1 MSLTTLNAY
10 QQGGPILDKLKQLW
24 GGIRG
29 RADDPSLGY
38 IGASMLPGVGEA
50 TDLVEIGA
58 GLQDRSPGRVGL
70 GLAALMLPF
79 VGAAGLKKIGKKAG
93 DKYFSP
99 EALSQARGRFDSK
112 GHYVDMDP
120 RTFLELTD
128 TGGEGFGRSIDP
140 AKLERVKNLIKEGTL
155 FESSPHLAYRKGP
168 KSDIAEVFGEEG
180 RHRAKALA
188 DLGVES
194 MPVRVRHV
202 GSYEILQGNPDD
214 YGGLWPRVLRGRS
227 GDVEIPYP
235 VSDPRAARKLPM
247 DEASRLKRAEDMGF
261 DLDVY
266 HGTHSTE
273 GLGRGDWDYLDPN
286 APQDISLSGIMG
298 PKGTWVA
305 RNPEYANEYTVPR
318 LSKERDRQAI
328 LAGLMPYRDPGGRIY
343 PLKVRSKK
351 ILEQDSQ
358 EWNDLVEEITGRRDI
373 GPLWMSHMDE
383 VLEGAKRAGWE
394 GIGFDHLNPE
404 GTMMMF
410 DPKNIRSRWAAF
422 DPSKAGS
429 RNLLAGIGGLAG
441 TRYMS
446 NALREDRE
454 N

>member
-1 MSLTTLNAY
+1 MHGVTGLNAY
-10 QQGGPILDKLKQLW
+10 QRGGPVLDKLRSLW
-24 GGIRG
+24 EGIRG
-29 RADDPSLGY
+29 KADDPSLGY

-58 GLQDRSPGRVGL
+58 GLQDRSPGRIGL
-70 GLAALMLPF
+70 GLAGLALPF
-79 VGAAGLKKIGKKAG
+79 VGAAGVRKLLK
-93 DKYFSP
+93 
-99 EALSQARGRFDSK
+99 GR
-112 GHYVDMDP
+112 
-120 RTFLELTD
+120 
-128 TGGEGFGRSIDP
+128 
-140 AKLERVKNLIKEGTL
+140 
-155 FESSPHLAYRKGP
+155 
-168 KSDIAEVFGEEG
+168 
-180 RHRAKALA
+180 
-188 DLGVES
+188 
-194 MPVRVRHV
+194 
-202 GSYEILQGNPDD
+202 
-214 YGGLWPRVLRGRS
+214 
-227 GDVEIPYP
+227 
-235 VSDPRAARKLPM
+235 RKLPM
-247 DEASRLKRAEDMGF
+247 DEASRLARAEEMGF

-328 LAGLMPYRDPGGRIY
+328 LAGLMPYRDPGRIY